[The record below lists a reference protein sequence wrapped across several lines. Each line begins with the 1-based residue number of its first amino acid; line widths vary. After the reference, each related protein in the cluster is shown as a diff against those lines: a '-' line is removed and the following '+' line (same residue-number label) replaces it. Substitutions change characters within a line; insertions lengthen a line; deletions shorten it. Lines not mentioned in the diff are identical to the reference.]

1 MKRRVLIVD
10 DDAAILEVLEMRL
23 VAMGFDTEATSDA
36 RAAVGT
42 VAAGRFDLALVDLR
56 MDPMDGIS
64 LMEQLH
70 ARQPRLP
77 VLIMT
82 AHGTIETA
90 VEAVQRGA
98 FDYLTKPFVRDELR
112 AKIARALA
120 SRRWAR
126 DRERLLAVGET
137 LASSGRMDRVLES
150 VAQAAVE
157 TTEAERCIVF
167 QHVDGRLVP
176 AASAGSPAPQLTALE
191 EAAARAMEKNAPV
204 TRPGHE
210 GRLIVA
216 APLMVERGPAG
227 ALVIETPVRVE
238 PTEDDLE
245 LLALFSSQAA
255 VAIHTTHELERLRS
269 GALAALGRM
278 ATQVAHE
285 VKNPLA
291 GLRLYARHLE
301 QRLVRTGDT
310 GGAELAQKIT
320 ATGDHLAAG
329 VSEITA
335 FGRPPE
341 LHRAPVALNALLDE
355 CVSFAQARI
364 TTEGIEIFRI
374 YDPTAP
380 SQAMLDAREL
390 RKAFLNLVLN
400 GLESLAPGGRLTV
413 TTAWAA
419 DAKTLTVTIEDTGGG
434 MSDETLSRIFDLF
447 FTTKPQGT
455 GLGMAIA
462 RSVIDLH
469 GGELAVH
476 SVLGQGTRVSARLP
490 FEAAPGQAEDKATCA
505 GRRCWWWTTSC
516 RS

>member
-1 MKRRVLIVD
+1 
-10 DDAAILEVLEMRL
+10 
-23 VAMGFDTEATSDA
+23 
-36 RAAVGT
+36 
-42 VAAGRFDLALVDLR
+42 
-56 MDPMDGIS
+56 
-64 LMEQLH
+64 
-70 ARQPRLP
+70 
-77 VLIMT
+77 
-82 AHGTIETA
+82 
-90 VEAVQRGA
+90 
-98 FDYLTKPFVRDELR
+98 
-112 AKIARALA
+112 
-120 SRRWAR
+120 
-126 DRERLLAVGET
+126 
-137 LASSGRMDRVLES
+137 
-150 VAQAAVE
+150 
-157 TTEAERCIVF
+157 
-167 QHVDGRLVP
+167 
-176 AASAGSPAPQLTALE
+176 
-191 EAAARAMEKNAPV
+191 
-204 TRPGHE
+204 
-210 GRLIVA
+210 
-216 APLMVERGPAG
+216 
-227 ALVIETPVRVE
+227 VE

-255 VAIHTTHELERLRS
+255 VAIRNTHELERLRS

-285 VKNPLA
+285 LKNPLA

-301 QRLVRTGDT
+301 QRLTKTGD
-310 GGAELAQKIT
+310 GEGAELAHKISVT
-320 ATGDHLAAG
+320 VDHLAAV

-490 FEAAPGQAEDKATCA
+490 FEAAPGQAEDKAT
-505 GRRCWWWTTSC
+505 
-516 RS
+516 